1 MIKVEVGKDKTSIE
15 VVGTLKQILC
25 ETGVILKGI
34 YEAVRRQDER
44 AGEIYKNVLVDEDLV
59 KAAFHLLEVDKEE
72 TIPIDIN
79 REELLKALSL
89 ASAPETLP
97 QTASSP
103 YATPPETSPTGK
115 APSPAKGR
123 SAPWLLWTRV
133 PSRRRLETAAA
144 LPRRPIS
151 T

>member
-79 REELLKALSL
+79 REELLKALRK
-89 ASAPETLP
+89 EFM
-97 QTASSP
+97 
-103 YATPPETSPTGK
+103 ED
-115 APSPAKGR
+115 
-123 SAPWLLWTRV
+123 
-133 PSRRRLETAAA
+133 
-144 LPRRPIS
+144 
-151 T
+151 